1 MVSQWSLVMVP
12 GSEALGPTRVTDRL
26 CPLGLGKHQGWGGG
40 MRHSSTLDS
49 SPTVAEGKQSLT
61 F

>member
-1 MVSQWSLVMVP
+1 MVP